1 MTDHVL
7 VPVDGSPL
15 SRRALEVAL
24 EENPDA
30 TVTALHVIDPTEP
43 GYSVAGVEF
52 DSTIEPR
59 HGSTEWYDR
68 AEELATELFDEL
80 TAAADEHDAT
90 LETET
95 VVGRPDR
102 EILEFAEHEDVDHIV
117 VGSHGREEDSR
128 LLLGSVTEAVA
139 FRAPMRVSLIR

>member
-1 MTDHVL
+1 MSDHVL

-43 GYSVAGVEF
+43 GYSVAGVDF
-52 DSTIEPR
+52 DSAIEPR

-68 AEELATELFDEL
+68 AEDHAEDLFDDL
-80 TAAADEHDAT
+80 TAIADEHDAT

-95 VVGRPDR
+95 VIGRPDR
-102 EILEFAEHEDVDHIV
+102 EILEFTEHEGVDHIV

-139 FRAPMRVSLIR
+139 FRAPVRVSLIR